1 MSSLGIT
8 AITLVCLLAG
18 AFLGTRVRAAVPGHL
33 TGEAVDVIK
42 LATGLMATL
51 AALVLGLLISSANT
65 SHNLV
70 ESEYRQ
76 GVVNVVLLDRYLDQ
90 YGPQTQDA
98 RALVRRMFLR
108 KLETIW
114 PEEDFGPKEPAS
126 AGGEPIIE
134 DVQRIL
140 LRLSPASEAQTWY
153 RSRALEMVSQAQQLR
168 WLLVSQ
174 QAAGTIATPLLVV
187 LIFWTTAIFGSF
199 GLLARVNPTVLFALL
214 VSALAVAC
222 AIFMLF
228 ELDSPFTGLIKIS
241 SGPARAALAVLE
253 Q

>member
-1 MSSLGIT
+1 MNSLAIT

-18 AFLGTRVRAAVPGHL
+18 AFLGMRVRAAVPGHL
-33 TGEAVDVIK
+33 TDEAIDVIK
-42 LATGLMATL
+42 LTTGLMATL

-65 SHNLV
+65 THNLV

-76 GVVNVVLLDRYLDQ
+76 ALVNVVLLDRDLAQ
-90 YGPQTQDA
+90 YGPETQDA
-98 RALVRRMFLR
+98 RAMLRHMFLR
-108 KLETIW
+108 KAETVW

-134 DVQRIL
+134 EVQRIL
-140 LRLSPASEAQTWY
+140 LRLSPANEAQTWY

-174 QAAGTIATPLLVV
+174 EAAGTIATPLLVV

-199 GLLARVNPTVLFALL
+199 GLLARINPTVLFALL